1 MFTKLPAM
9 PKIDQI
15 IRSKRKTIALVV
27 QPDGKLMVRAPLRT
41 TKKMIKQVVQQQTD
55 WILKKQAEMLVRAKQ
70 NQPRQFVDGE
80 QFYYLGHLYPLQVV
94 NQVQQTLR
102 FDQKSFLL
110 SASLVPYAPQVFK
123 EWYRLQAK
131 RILTEQVAHYA
142 KQYGFTYKKV
152 RVTSATTRWGSYSTS
167 GTLSF
172 PWRLVMAPMEMIN
185 YVVVHELVHS
195 RFQNHSKDFWN
206 GVAAIMPDYKERRK
220 WFKQHGGSLYLE
232 GVK

>member
-1 MFTKLPAM
+1 M

-27 QPDGKLMVRAPLRT
+27 QTDGKLIVRAPLRT
-41 TKKMIKQVVQQQTD
+41 TKKDIEQLVQQQED
-55 WILKKQAEMLVRAKQ
+55 WILKKQAEMLIRAKQ
-70 NQPRQFVDGE
+70 NQPRLFVE
-80 QFYYLGHLYPLQVV
+80 KEEFYYLGHLYPLMIV
-94 NQVQQTLR
+94 NQALETLKFEKNTFR
-102 FDQKSFLL
+102 MT
-110 SASLVPYAPQVFK
+110 ASLQPYGAQVFK
-123 EWYRLQAK
+123 EWYRVQAK
-131 RILTEQVAHYA
+131 RILTERVAYYA
-142 KQYGFTYKKV
+142 KKHGFQYKKV
-152 RVTSATTRWGSYSTS
+152 RITSASSRWGSYSTS

-172 PWRLVMAPMEMIN
+172 PWRLVMAPIDMID

-220 WFKQHGGSLYLE
+220 WFKLHGSQLFLG

>member
-1 MFTKLPAM
+1 M

-27 QPDGKLMVRAPLRT
+27 QTDGTLIVRAPLRT
-41 TKKMIKQVVQQQTD
+41 TKKVIKQLVQQQED
-55 WILKKQAEMLVRAKQ
+55 WILKKQAEMLTRAQQ
-70 NQPRQFVDGE
+70 NQPKQFVE
-80 QFYYLGHLYPLQVV
+80 KEEFYYLGHLYPLMIV
-94 NQVQQTLR
+94 NRVQQKLE
-102 FDQKSFLL
+102 FDEKTFRMTS
-110 SASLVPYAPQVFK
+110 SLQPYGAQVFK
-123 EWYRLQAK
+123 EWYRVQAK
-131 RILTEQVAHYA
+131 RVLTERVVYYA
-142 KQYGFTYKKV
+142 KKHGFQYKKV
-152 RVTSATTRWGSYSTS
+152 RITSASSRWGSYSTS

-172 PWRLVMAPMEMIN
+172 PWRLVMAPMDMID

-220 WFKQHGGSLYLE
+220 WFKQHGGKLFLE